1 MSGEV
6 IRLNIIE
13 VYNLKFKDIFED
25 LSLVIPENTI
35 VSISGPNNCGK
46 TTLIRI
52 LSREIITENIL
63 INEKTSD
70 NYKIEDYSNINKAV
84 IPKEITFYEK
94 TIKEELKRKNYYP
107 NKKLINSLK
116 LNNSLNKDISELTD
130 IEIIYTQILFSLLKE
145 PKVLLLDS
153 ISLYLN
159 DKEMEELLLFLK
171 KYKEKYNLT
180 IVFTTLNLKDSLYSD
195 YLFIINNGK
204 VLLSGSPIEVLK
216 YDNILNKN
224 GLEIPFIID
233 LSVKMMDYNLIDEPV
248 LDMDRMVDTI
258 WK

>member
-1 MSGEV
+1 M
-6 IRLNIIE
+6 L
-13 VYNLKFKDIFED
+13 F
-25 LSLVIPENTI
+25 
-35 VSISGPNNCGK
+35 CGK

-63 INEKTSD
+63 INGKTSD
-70 NYKIEDYSNINKAV
+70 NYKIEDYSNIIQAV

-107 NKKLINSLK
+107 NKNLIYSLK

-130 IEIIYTQILFSLLKE
+130 KEIIYTQILFSLLKE

>member
-1 MSGEV
+1 M
-6 IRLNIIE
+6 NIIE

-63 INEKTSD
+63 INGKTSD
-70 NYKIEDYSNINKAV
+70 NYKIEDYSNIIQAV

>member
-1 MSGEV
+1 MSAN
-6 IRLNIIE
+6 IYKLNKS
-13 VYNLKFKDIFED
+13 LGKFRALRTDNIGNVGFYAKICDNGMDGFNNGSFEA
-25 LSLVIPENTI
+25 NF
-35 VSISGPNNCGK
+35 
-46 TTLIRI
+46 
-52 LSREIITENIL
+52 
-63 INEKTSD
+63 
-70 NYKIEDYSNINKAV
+70 YSNG
-84 IPKEITFYEK
+84 
-94 TIKEELKRKNYYP
+94 
-107 NKKLINSLK
+107 
-116 LNNSLNKDISELTD
+116 ELTD

>member
-63 INEKTSD
+63 INGKTSD
-70 NYKIEDYSNINKAV
+70 NYKIEDYSNIIQAV

-224 GLEIPFIID
+224 GLEIHFIID

>member
-63 INEKTSD
+63 INGKTSD
-70 NYKIEDYSNINKAV
+70 NYKIEDYSNIIQAV
-84 IPKEITFYEK
+84 IPKEVTFYEK

-130 IEIIYTQILFSLLKE
+130 KEIIYTQILFSLLKE

>member
-1 MSGEV
+1 M
-6 IRLNIIE
+6 NIIE
-13 VYNLKFKDIFED
+13 VYNLKFKNIFED

-63 INEKTSD
+63 INGKTSD
-70 NYKIEDYSNINKAV
+70 NYKIEDYSNIIQAV
-84 IPKEITFYEK
+84 IPKEVTFYEK

-130 IEIIYTQILFSLLKE
+130 IEIIYTQILFSLLKG

>member
-13 VYNLKFKDIFED
+13 VYNLKFKNIFED

-63 INEKTSD
+63 INGKTSD
-70 NYKIEDYSNINKAV
+70 NYKIEDYSNIIQAV
-84 IPKEITFYEK
+84 IPKEVTFYEK

-130 IEIIYTQILFSLLKE
+130 IEIIYTQILFSLLKG